1 MACLGPSLYAAVS
14 CVPVSTASVNLS
26 FPVSLLQGAG
36 GAYEALIDVP
46 SKVFDVDFAGQL
58 SQLGAAASL
67 KRIIITRLTPE
78 RLPVLARVLGACQ
91 QADLQLLMT
100 NAALQLLNERAAA
113 DEALAAALK
122 GVQIDVLNRGSEVQ
136 LSGGRPL
143 RFIPIPTPRWP
154 DLVAVY
160 SEKGGWQGGQQG
172 SCMLLL
178 AGRQAGRR
186 MYGPLAHIPADA
198 CMPLQTRSCSAAT
211 SSPRTAPPPRPSCW
225 PTAAPAA
232 AARQTRAAL
241 RPLGRTGA
249 TTLIACWPLCPAKSQ
264 VR

>member
-1 MACLGPSLYAAVS
+1 
-14 CVPVSTASVNLS
+14 
-26 FPVSLLQGAG
+26 LQGAG

-122 GVQIDVLNRGSEVQ
+122 GVQIEVLNRGSEVQ

-178 AGRQAGRR
+178 AGRQAGACTALWLTFRLMPACPCR
-186 MYGPLAHIPADA
+186 QGPVQQQL
-198 CMPLQTRSCSAAT
+198 LLR
-211 SSPRTAPPPRPSCW
+211 
-225 PTAAPAA
+225 
-232 AARQTRAAL
+232 AL
-241 RPLGRTGA
+241 RPHPGPAAGQRQHRRRQRGRQGR
-249 TTLIACWPLCPAKSQ
+249 LCGLWGGLALLL
-264 VR
+264 

>member
-1 MACLGPSLYAAVS
+1 
-14 CVPVSTASVNLS
+14 
-26 FPVSLLQGAG
+26 
-36 GAYEALIDVP
+36 VP

-78 RLPVLARVLGACQ
+78 RLPVLARVLRACQ

-122 GVQIDVLNRGSEVQ
+122 GVQIEVLNRGSEVQ

-160 SEKGGWQGGQQG
+160 SETGGRQGGREG
-172 SCMLLL
+172 SCMLL
-178 AGRQAGRR
+178 AGRKAGSKHGLKMLTFRLMPACPCR
-186 MYGPLAHIPADA
+186 QDSVQQQLLLRALCAHPG
-198 CMPLQTRSCSAAT
+198 
-211 SSPRTAPPPRPSCW
+211 
-225 PTAAPAA
+225 PAA
-232 AARQTRAAL
+232 GQRQRRRRQRRGQGRVCGLWFGLAL
-241 RPLGRTGA
+241 L
-249 TTLIACWPLCPAKSQ
+249 L
-264 VR
+264 